1 MPSAI
6 NAPGR
11 WDVFLSHTRRNDAAV
26 GLAEKMFRSLE
37 KNHELGIWLDV
48 EMPKRDEAAMV
59 EGASNCDMLIAIV
72 TKGPSSPDDDYLK
85 RDFCLKELRAAKA
98 AGVAIQP
105 VHMRTRL
112 FFTREHA
119 RAGVFKL
126 LHTPVYARQ
135 SVPRQL
141 KAPPATVRVE
151 DKHRINEFFA
161 DLPDDLT
168 YLRGVDV
175 IDLNRNDADYWN
187 VGMQKVV
194 DRLNEAKS
202 AKTRGETG
210 DEQGMHADALQL
222 LQGMHL
228 DKYADALFEMGV
240 VTKEDLSLVDEDVM
254 SEVGFSTLEKKKFLK
269 RRPPSA
275 RPTSRAPESSI
286 STVRRGQAAIDSF
299 KAQAN
304 WRKVA
309 HVREAATRLHM
320 LSVDAKAGRAAMARE
335 KAKEIES
342 YRQQAVARE
351 SAKTSTSSKSAI
363 DSIKE
368 AEGRNNVNAIIETM
382 KLNVADADVQEQACR
397 AFVNLTRDKDNSE
410 NQSRIA
416 QAGGIEAVVSAMKRH
431 ENNANVQEQACR
443 ALGNL
448 SYDHPENKSRIGQAG
463 GIEAVLRAMKRHENN
478 ADLQEQACRALGN
491 LSYDH
496 PENKSRIGQAGGI
509 EAVVTAMKRHENHT
523 DVQENACKA
532 FIVLSYDHPENQSRI
547 RQAGG
552 IEAVVTAMKRH
563 ENHTD
568 VQENACKAFIV
579 LSHTNPENQSRIR
592 QAGGI
597 EAVVMAMKRPENHK
611 DVQENACRAFIN
623 LSHNNPENQS
633 RIRQAGGIEAVLSAM
648 KRPENHKDV
657 QEYACWTLRIL
668 SQNNSE
674 NQSRIAQVGGI
685 EAVVSALKRHENNAG
700 VQGVLCVVLY
710 NTSSNA
716 EYKRRAIDAGAI
728 PAIEAARR
736 NHPKN
741 NQVQTMAADALGRL
755 RS

>member
-6 NAPGR
+6 NAPGQ

-72 TKGPSSPDDDYLK
+72 TKGPNSPDDDYFK

-105 VHMRTRL
+105 V
-112 FFTREHA
+112 
-119 RAGVFKL
+119 
-126 LHTPVYARQ
+126 
-135 SVPRQL
+135 
-141 KAPPATVRVE
+141 VRVE

-202 AKTRGETG
+202 AKTREAT
-210 DEQGMHADALQL
+210 QATNGMHADALQL

-299 KAQAN
+299 KARGN

-309 HVREAATRLHM
+309 NVRDAATRLHM

-342 YRQQAVARE
+342 YRQQAMARE
-351 SAKTSTSSKSAI
+351 STKLSTSSKAAI

-368 AEGRNNVNAIIETM
+368 AERTENVNTIIETM
-382 KLNVADADVQEQACR
+382 KLNVADADVQEQACGALR
-397 AFVNLTRDKDNSE
+397 NLCASD
-410 NQSRIA
+410 
-416 QAGGIEAVVSAMKRH
+416 
-431 ENNANVQEQACR
+431 
-443 ALGNL
+443 
-448 SYDHPENKSRIGQAG
+448 
-463 GIEAVLRAMKRHENN
+463 
-478 ADLQEQACRALGN
+478 
-491 LSYDH
+491 
-496 PENKSRIGQAGGI
+496 
-509 EAVVTAMKRHENHT
+509 
-523 DVQENACKA
+523 
-532 FIVLSYDHPENQSRI
+532 PENQSRI
-547 RQAGG
+547 G
-552 IEAVVTAMKRH
+552 
-563 ENHTD
+563 
-568 VQENACKAFIV
+568 
-579 LSHTNPENQSRIR
+579 
-592 QAGGI
+592 
-597 EAVVMAMKRPENHK
+597 
-611 DVQENACRAFIN
+611 
-623 LSHNNPENQS
+623 
-633 RIRQAGGIEAVLSAM
+633 QAGGIEAVLSAM
-648 KRPENHKDV
+648 KRHENHANV
-657 QEYACWTLRIL
+657 QEYACEALCNL
-668 SQNNSE
+668 SANNDE
-674 NQSRIAQVGGI
+674 NRTRIAQAGGI
-685 EAVVSALKRHENNAG
+685 QAVLRAMKRHENHAN
-700 VQGVLCVVLY
+700 VQEFACRVFY
-710 NTSSNA
+710 WISQNA
-716 EYKRRAIDAGAI
+716 ECKRHAIDAGAI
-728 PAIEAARR
+728 PAIEAAIR
-736 NHPKN
+736 NHPNKN
-741 NQVQTMAADALGRL
+741 EVQRWMKDALGRL

>member
-1 MPSAI
+1 MPVSAI
-6 NAPGR
+6 NAPGQ

-72 TKGPSSPDDDYLK
+72 TKGPKSPDYDYLK

-105 VHMRTRL
+105 V
-112 FFTREHA
+112 
-119 RAGVFKL
+119 
-126 LHTPVYARQ
+126 
-135 SVPRQL
+135 
-141 KAPPATVRVE
+141 VRVE

-202 AKTRGETG
+202 AKTREANQATNN
-210 DEQGMHADALQL
+210 GMHADALQL

-240 VTKEDLSLVDEDVM
+240 VTKEDLSLVDEDIM

-275 RPTSRAPESSI
+275 RPTSRAPDSSI
-286 STVRRGQAAIDSF
+286 STVRRGQAAIDNF
-299 KAQAN
+299 KARAN

-309 HVREAATRLHM
+309 NVRDAATRLQT
-320 LSVDAKAGRAAMARE
+320 LSVDAKAKTLTSEAA
-335 KAKEIES
+335 IE
-342 YRQQAVARE
+342 
-351 SAKTSTSSKSAI
+351 
-363 DSIKE
+363 SIKE
-368 AEGRNNVNAIIETM
+368 AKGRNNVHAIIETM
-382 KLNVADADVQEQACR
+382 KLNVADADVQQEACR
-397 AFVNLTRDKDNSE
+397 ALGNLSAKTDENRTRIGKM
-410 NQSRIA
+410 
-416 QAGGIEAVVSAMKRH
+416 GGIEAVVSAMKRH
-431 ENNANVQEQACR
+431 EDLAGVQEQACR

-448 SYDHPENKSRIGQAG
+448 SINDENQSRIAQAG
-463 GIEAVLRAMKRHENN
+463 GIEAVLRAMKRHENH
-478 ADLQEQACRALGN
+478 AGVQEYACRAFEDLSRDN
-491 LSYDH
+491 L
-496 PENKSRIGQAGGI
+496 
-509 EAVVTAMKRHENHT
+509 
-523 DVQENACKA
+523 
-532 FIVLSYDHPENQSRI
+532 ENQSRI

-552 IEAVVTAMKRH
+552 IEAVVLAMKRH
-563 ENHTD
+563 QDHAG
-568 VQENACKAFIV
+568 VQEYACRAFIN
-579 LSHTNPENQSRIR
+579 LSAMSENRTRIG

-597 EAVVMAMKRPENHK
+597 EAVVSVMKRHENHA
-611 DVQENACRAFIN
+611 DLQENACW
-623 LSHNNPENQS
+623 
-633 RIRQAGGIEAVLSAM
+633 VLG
-648 KRPENHKDV
+648 
-657 QEYACWTLRIL
+657 IL
-668 SQNNSE
+668 SYDNPE

-685 EAVVSALKRHENNAG
+685 VEAVVSAMKRHENHADLQEYACI
-700 VQGVLCVVLY
+700 VFY
-710 NTSSNA
+710 YTSSNA
-716 EYKRRAIDAGAI
+716 ECKRRAIDAGAI
-728 PAIEAARR
+728 PAIEVAIR
-736 NHPKN
+736 NQSLVWNDELQRWGK
-741 NQVQTMAADALGRL
+741 DALDRL